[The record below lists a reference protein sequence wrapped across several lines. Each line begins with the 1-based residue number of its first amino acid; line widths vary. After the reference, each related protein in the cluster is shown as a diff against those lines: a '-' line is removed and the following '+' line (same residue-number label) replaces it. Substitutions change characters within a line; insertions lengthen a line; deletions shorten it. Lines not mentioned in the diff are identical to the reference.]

1 MFNKHVTLALAVIS
15 TEAIN
20 LRLQEDYP
28 IMGADGAGLAPQEE
42 LAITLELPPVRTKLP
57 PMLRPMPKPMPRPIM
72 GADGAG
78 LAPQEELQEL
88 SVEIGEL
95 AQTERVVPCDDGRS
109 WCIYAQTEQID
120 PADWGLGF
128 AETEADAQAE
138 LEHPCFLP

>member
-28 IMGADGAGLAPQEE
+28 IMGANGAGLAPQEE

-57 PMLRPMPKPMPRPIM
+57 PMLRPMPKPMLRPIM

-78 LAPQEELQEL
+78 LAPKEELQEL

-95 AQTERVVPCDDGRS
+95 AQTERVVPCYDGNRKS
-109 WCIYAQTEQID
+109 WCIYAQTD
-120 PADWGLGF
+120 DMTLN
-128 AETEADAQAE
+128 DLAQASWSIFPRDYDDYE
-138 LEHPCFLP
+138 

>member
-28 IMGADGAGLAPQEE
+28 IMGANGAGLAPQEE

-57 PMLRPMPKPMPRPIM
+57 PMLRPMPKPMLRPIM

-78 LAPQEELQEL
+78 LAPKEELQEL

-95 AQTERVVPCDDGRS
+95 AQAERVYPCGEFM
-109 WCIYAQTEQID
+109 CIYAQTEQID